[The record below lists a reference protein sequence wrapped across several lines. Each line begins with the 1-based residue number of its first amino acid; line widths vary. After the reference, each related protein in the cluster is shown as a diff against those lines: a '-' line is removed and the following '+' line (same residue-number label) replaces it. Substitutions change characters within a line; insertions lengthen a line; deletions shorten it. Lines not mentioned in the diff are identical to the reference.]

1 MEAYTREA
9 IKLGSWF
16 PSGPLFVSFQR
27 PEKSRSDRNLLNRLK
42 SELFSSPLPRAPFS
56 ASFFVASLPPLFN
69 LHALRPLY
77 FSFRSPFVSS
87 SLSSSPPPPRRSYLR
102 PILRTR
108 DFKFVRGGVAR
119 FAHRESRLTSPGDQR
134 NVKSVRTKFHR
145 RPVFVSLVRNEF
157 QGERNS
163 CRSWSCTREVR
174 SISAGVLR
182 TYVSSL
188 WLVSWKNVCS

>member
-1 MEAYTREA
+1 MVSVWPIVRFVSEARKKSLRSKSIE
-9 IKLGSWF
+9 
-16 PSGPLFVSFQR
+16 PSEKRALFFSFAACSLFCVLLRRLAPSSFQFARSPSSLFLLPITLRLFVS
-27 PEKSRSDRNLLNRLK
+27 
-42 SELFSSPLPRAPFS
+42 LFPL
-56 ASFFVASLPPLFN
+56 
-69 LHALRPLY
+69 
-77 FSFRSPFVSS
+77 
-87 SLSSSPPPPRRSYLR
+87 PPRRSYLR

-163 CRSWSCTREVR
+163 CRS
-174 SISAGVLR
+174 
-182 TYVSSL
+182 
-188 WLVSWKNVCS
+188 